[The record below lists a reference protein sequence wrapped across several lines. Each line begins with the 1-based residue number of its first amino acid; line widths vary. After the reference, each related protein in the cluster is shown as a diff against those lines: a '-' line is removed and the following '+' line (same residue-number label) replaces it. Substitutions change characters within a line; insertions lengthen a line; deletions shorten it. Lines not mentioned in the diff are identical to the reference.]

1 MEESFINKN
10 KVIVIDPKKNLT
22 NCAESVKKDFAKYL
36 KKDEINFLI
45 NQIQNPEHRMLCIF
59 LWMSG
64 VRITEAITFKK
75 KDIDFENEL
84 MTAKWLK
91 SKKYKKRVVPL
102 HHNLLQML
110 RIYTASKNLEDLI
123 FPISRQRAFQITK
136 KYMNISPHQLRHS
149 FAVNWL
155 ICGCDIVT
163 LHRILGHTNIKTTM
177 EYLKIVPTDQK
188 HELEKVSFN

>member
-1 MEESFINKN
+1 
-10 KVIVIDPKKNLT
+10 
-22 NCAESVKKDFAKYL
+22 
-36 KKDEINFLI
+36 
-45 NQIQNPEHRMLCIF
+45 MLCLF

-64 VRITEAITFKK
+64 VRISEAITIKK